1 MSRLPLVRKIKSFF
15 LEPLRPEAVFHL
27 DPRYLC
33 GLSCSSKDGK
43 IRARFAHPLPSGLLR
58 ISFDGPNIS
67 EAGPLKR
74 IFEEGM
80 KTLKIR
86 RGRAAILVP
95 DPSARVFILGAESV
109 PSSERERADFVRWRI
124 SKHLPLHHQDI
135 RIDCQVVPV
144 TGGAKIVA
152 VMARESVVQEYES
165 LFDGSSL
172 KVGAVSLPSLSL
184 VNLLGDRDSSTVILI
199 NIEENY
205 LSFLAL
211 AGRDWSLYRQKGVVL
226 DGGPESAFD
235 RKIDQLVQEI
245 QNTVYFLEDKE
256 KRRVDTLWV
265 RCGALDGGAEI
276 VDRLRHR
283 LPYSVRGFESL
294 IGQDWDLG
302 EKNIFAP
309 LVGQIS

>member
-1 MSRLPLVRKIKSFF
+1 
-15 LEPLRPEAVFHL
+15 
-27 DPRYLC
+27 
-33 GLSCSSKDGK
+33 
-43 IRARFAHPLPSGLLR
+43 
-58 ISFDGPNIS
+58 
-67 EAGPLKR
+67 
-74 IFEEGM
+74 M
-80 KTLKIR
+80 KTLKMR
-86 RGRAAILVP
+86 GGRAALLVP

-124 SKHLPLHHQDI
+124 SKHLPLHHQDM
-135 RIDCQVVPV
+135 RIDSQVIPV
-144 TGGAKIVA
+144 AGGAKIVA

-199 NIEENY
+199 NIEEDY

-265 RCGALDGGAEI
+265 RCGVLEGGAEI
-276 VDRLRHR
+276 VDRLRQR
-283 LPYSVRGFESL
+283 LPYSVRGFEGL